1 MCPYI
6 KDKDAACVVF
16 IMENYVNYSGLVLLS
31 AREIAFN
38 VVDMPVKTLALLKK
52 SADITISLGSR
63 IELAQVLDVPGIR
76 YPSAICVSD
85 SV

>member
-6 KDKDAACVVF
+6 KDKDAACVV
-16 IMENYVNYSGLVLLS
+16 ILMKNYVSYPGLVMLS
-31 AREIAFN
+31 DRKIVFN

-52 SADITISLGSR
+52 SADITILLGSR
-63 IELAQVLDVPGIR
+63 IKLAQVLNIPGIR
-76 YPSAICVSD
+76 YLIAICICD